1 MVWKTIVKNTSE
13 SKMNDCIF
21 LNKNKQT
28 KENVKGEV
36 GPECYSASKMG
47 NNKKFEKHC
56 HKHMQKAYC
65 WQI

>member
-1 MVWKTIVKNTSE
+1 MTVFFKIK
-13 SKMNDCIF
+13 I
-21 LNKNKQT
+21 NKK

-65 WQI
+65 